1 MKIAS
6 SKMGR
11 VRFFV
16 LVGKFDDSAR
26 TEPQKSVLS
35 TPHGNCEPAQNGT
48 KSFLKENSYFY
59 FSSAFSF
66 VPFMNT
72 SYRKLYS
79 RLRNKHR
86 GTLINF

>member
-35 TPHGNCEPAQNGT
+35 ISHGNWSLRKMGQN
-48 KSFLKENSYFY
+48 
-59 FSSAFSF
+59 
-66 VPFMNT
+66 PF
-72 SYRKLYS
+72 
-79 RLRNKHR
+79 
-86 GTLINF
+86 

>member
-1 MKIAS
+1 MKIKIAS

-35 TPHGNCEPAQNGT
+35 TPHGNCEPSQNGT
-48 KSFLKENSYFY
+48 KFFLKEHSY
-59 FSSAFSF
+59 FSSGFSL
-66 VPFMNT
+66 VPF
-72 SYRKLYS
+72 
-79 RLRNKHR
+79 
-86 GTLINF
+86 

>member
-1 MKIAS
+1 MKIKIAS

-35 TPHGNCEPAQNGT
+35 TPHGNCEPTQDGT
-48 KSFLKENSYFY
+48 KSLLKEHSYLWFHL
-59 FSSAFSF
+59 FHF
-66 VPFMNT
+66 
-72 SYRKLYS
+72 
-79 RLRNKHR
+79 
-86 GTLINF
+86 